1 MNKKMKILSI
11 TLIILISIIIVPK
24 EFQNDTF
31 YLIKVGESITK
42 NGIDFIDHFSIH
54 NLPYLYPHFI
64 FSVIVY
70 LVYNLLSFTG
80 LYILTIIF
88 TIILGL
94 CIYFVN
100 TKNSK
105 NNIISLGTTILFL
118 LLILGFLTLRAQ
130 IISYSIF
137 VLEYYFLNKLIKTD
151 KNKYIVYIFLLA
163 VLLVNTHVAVYPFFI
178 ILFLPFLG
186 EYILNKILKKENFKI
201 KKLLIALILSLV
213 SGLISPLFLN
223 SYTYLYNTLINSTT
237 NYINEHQPP
246 ILIKDLRLILL
257 MLTIIFMFTTN
268 KFKLEIKEKLLLL
281 GTLLMTLSSIRHECL
296 LTIFTIIIFS
306 KYWGNYLLNKE
317 KNQIEKIEKKIFTKK
332 LLLILSSYIL
342 LIFIITYVRTDNK
355 DYINENIYPVEAVQY
370 IKNNLDYE
378 NIRIFNS
385 YNTGS
390 YLILNDIKVFI
401 DSRSDLYTKSYNKEI
416 DIFNDYID
424 ITNINVYYEEMF
436 RKYNIDYILLK
447 NSDKLSILL
456 NKDNNYLLEYS
467 DNNFNLYVRKDKII
481 QNNVPMPM

>member
-1 MNKKMKILSI
+1 M
-11 TLIILISIIIVPK
+11 
-24 EFQNDTF
+24 
-31 YLIKVGESITK
+31 
-42 NGIDFIDHFSIH
+42 
-54 NLPYLYPHFI
+54 
-64 FSVIVY
+64 
-70 LVYNLLSFTG
+70 
-80 LYILTIIF
+80 TIIF

-100 TKNSK
+100 IKNSK

-257 MLTIIFMFTTN
+257 MLTITFMFTTN

-281 GTLLMTLSSIRHECL
+281 GTLLMTLSSIRHEGVLIIC
-296 LTIFTIIIFS
+296 TAIIFN
-306 KYWGNYLLNKE
+306 KYWGNYLFQKE

-332 LLLILSSYIL
+332 SLLILSSYIL

-355 DYINENIYPVEAVQY
+355 DYINE
-370 IKNNLDYE
+370 
-378 NIRIFNS
+378 
-385 YNTGS
+385 
-390 YLILNDIKVFI
+390 
-401 DSRSDLYTKSYNKEI
+401 
-416 DIFNDYID
+416 
-424 ITNINVYYEEMF
+424 
-436 RKYNIDYILLK
+436 
-447 NSDKLSILL
+447 
-456 NKDNNYLLEYS
+456 
-467 DNNFNLYVRKDKII
+467 KI
-481 QNNVPMPM
+481 